1 MNKIIK
7 AVATCAVIAI
17 MAAASV
23 CLSGCEEVEADS
35 YERLVTITT
44 DFSYGIKLAIMYDY
58 RTGVMYAVNSNGGI
72 TPLYNPDGSLRI
84 YTEG

>member
-1 MNKIIK
+1 MSK
-7 AVATCAVIAI
+7 
-17 MAAASV
+17 
-23 CLSGCEEVEADS
+23 EEYKSRVYTERPAYADYDSAEKFEADS
-35 YERLVTITT
+35 YERLVAITT

>member
-7 AVATCAVIAI
+7 AVAACAVIGI
-17 MAAASV
+17 MTAASV

-35 YERLVTITT
+35 YEGLVAITT
-44 DFSYGIKLAIMYDY
+44 YYKFTIMYDY
-58 RTGVMYAVNSNGGI
+58 RTGVMYATNSNGGI

>member
-7 AVATCAVIAI
+7 AVTAC
-17 MAAASV
+17 
-23 CLSGCEEVEADS
+23 EADS
-35 YERLVTITT
+35 YEGLVAITI
-44 DFSYGIKLAIMYDY
+44 DNSYGIDFAIMYDY
-58 RTGVMYAVNSNGGI
+58 RTGVMYATNSNGGI